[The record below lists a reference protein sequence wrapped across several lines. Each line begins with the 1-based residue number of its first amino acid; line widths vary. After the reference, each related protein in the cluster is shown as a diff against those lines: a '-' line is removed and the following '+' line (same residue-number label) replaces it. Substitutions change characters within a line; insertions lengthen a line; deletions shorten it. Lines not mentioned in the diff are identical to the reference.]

1 MTKTFYGWRKSRHSE
16 PNGGCI
22 EAGRAD
28 DGTIGVRDTKLN
40 GTGLTLEFTS
50 DEWRIFLYRIRTDG
64 HRP

>member
-1 MTKTFYGWRKSRHSE
+1 MTKDFHRWRKSRHSQ

-40 GTGLTLEFTS
+40 GTGPTLEFTRN
-50 DEWRIFLYRIRTDG
+50 EWCTFLHRIRADG
-64 HRP
+64 H